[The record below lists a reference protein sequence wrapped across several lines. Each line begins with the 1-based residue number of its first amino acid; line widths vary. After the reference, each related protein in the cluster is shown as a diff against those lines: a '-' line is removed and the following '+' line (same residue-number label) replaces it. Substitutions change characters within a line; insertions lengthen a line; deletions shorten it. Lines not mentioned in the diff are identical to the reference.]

1 MHVDFEPEMTPYCER
16 WCVEVNRV
24 RYHLAVTS
32 PPSVAPE
39 EGRSRTLLLALA
51 LAAVAALVF
60 VRAVGYGF
68 IGYDDPTYVTQ
79 NEMVLRGVTA
89 EGLWWS
95 LGTFHG
101 STWLPLTWLSHM
113 LDVSL
118 FGTSPAGH
126 HGTSVA
132 LHAINAA
139 LAFLV
144 LRSLTGR
151 TWPALVAAALW
162 ALHPLRV
169 ESVAWVACRK
179 DLVSGLF
186 FLLTLWTWQR
196 WTERPGVGRYVL
208 CALCLAFGLMAK
220 QVLITVPCVLLLLD
234 LWPLARYRTR
244 PWSRLVIEKL
254 PLFALVVVAAIIAQ
268 RSQSGNLDAAG
279 PAVPLLERISIALSA
294 YGSYLWQT
302 LVPTDLIVSYARPEA
317 RAWILPVVVLVIVS
331 AVLIK
336 LRKRAP
342 ALLVGWLWFLGMLV
356 PMLGLVRF
364 GFVQAHA
371 DRFTYLAHLGLFAGF
386 AFGVSQLVQLGSRR
400 LVAGLAVAASL
411 VLAAGTW
418 IQVDV
423 WRDDE
428 SLWRNSLDHAD
439 TVMTRYNLGIQRRL
453 AGDPAQAIEHLEQAV
468 RFEPG
473 NARCVGILV
482 GLYSETGRSR
492 DAMTLLLESIE
503 HIPDDFTARVNLATL
518 LEQHGNPEAALPHLA
533 HALKLQPEANR
544 FRLKYAS
551 LLGAHGR
558 PAEGAAVLAPL
569 AEGPDPTPRAR
580 LERGRLLGAAGRWSE
595 AVESIQG
602 ALELRPGWGEALELL
617 ATARE
622 RAGS

>member
-1 MHVDFEPEMTPYCER
+1 M
-16 WCVEVNRV
+16 
-24 RYHLAVTS
+24 TS
-32 PPSVAPE
+32 PSKGSSPSTDSATAE
-39 EGRSRTLLLALA
+39 RGSRLLLALG
-51 LAAVAALVF
+51 LAAIAALVF
-60 VRAVGYGF
+60 ARALSNGF

-89 EGLWWS
+89 EGFWWS

-118 FGTSPAGH
+118 FGTNPAGH

-132 LHAINAA
+132 LHALNAA

-144 LRSLTGR
+144 LRRLTGQ
-151 TWPALVAAALW
+151 TWPALIAVALW

-179 DLVSGLF
+179 DLVSGSF

-208 CALCLAFGLMAK
+208 CAVCLALGLMAK

-234 LWPLARYRTR
+234 LWPLARYRAR
-244 PWSRLVIEKL
+244 PWSKLVIEKL
-254 PLFALVVVAAIIAQ
+254 PLFALVIAAAIIAQ

-279 PAVPLLERISIALSA
+279 PAVPFLERITIALTA

-302 LVPTDLIVSYARPEA
+302 LVPTDLIVSYARPGA
-317 RAWILPVVVLVIVS
+317 RAWILPVVVLLIVS
-331 AVLIK
+331 AALIK

-342 ALLVGWLWFLGMLV
+342 ALLIGWLWFLGMLV

-371 DRFTYLAHLGLFAGF
+371 DRFTYMAHLGLFTGF
-386 AFGVSQLVQLGSRR
+386 AFGVSQLVKLGSSR
-400 LVAGLAVAASL
+400 LVAGLTVAASL
-411 VLAAGTW
+411 ALAAGTW
-418 IQVDV
+418 LQIDV

-428 SLWRNSLDHAD
+428 SLWRSSLDHAD

-453 AGDPAQAIEHLEQAV
+453 AGDTAEAIEHLEQAV
-468 RFEPG
+468 RLEPG
-473 NARCVGILV
+473 NARCVGMLV

-492 DAMTLLLESIE
+492 DALTLLLGSIE

-518 LEQHGNPEAALPHLA
+518 LEQQGDPEAALPHLA
-533 HALKLQPEANR
+533 HALKLQPEANQ

-558 PAEGAAVLAPL
+558 PGEGAEALVPL
-569 AEGPDPTPRAR
+569 AEGPNPTPRAR
-580 LERGRLLGAAGRWSE
+580 LERGRLLGQADRWSE
-595 AVESIQG
+595 AVASIQG

-622 RAGS
+622 RAGSKQ